1 MAGFIIYSLDW
12 NKFKNFVSNP
22 TDEQLL
28 SFSTFLSDG
37 LDQVNEDLDEDSED
51 DMVSDLPSDPEEL
64 RGVVKQRLARPDWY
78 GDLSAPA
85 QEAWSNAVYSFCS
98 DTEEVGFRV
107 DHDGV
112 YWDVIELALRH
123 LNASPNEISP
133 GVALSEFGKRPYAY
147 HRATKKNE
155 DDEDDSWDMDWFDYH
170 SMHTPDEVRQM
181 VRELQAAAP
190 AIEKSR
196 DKQAINDYDSLM
208 PVLEQLVEEGRMLFV
223 QTDT

>member
-1 MAGFIIYSLDW
+1 MAGFMIYSLDW
-12 NKFKNFVSNP
+12 DRFKDFVNNP
-22 TDEQLL
+22 TDDQLL
-28 SFSTFLSDG
+28 SFSTLLSDG
-37 LDQVNEDLDEDSED
+37 LDQVNEDLEEEDA
-51 DMVSDLPSDPEEL
+51 VSDWPSDPEEL
-64 RGVVKQRLARPDWY
+64 RGVVKQRLARDDWY

-85 QEAWSNAVYSFCS
+85 QEAWANAVYSFCS

-112 YWDVIELALRH
+112 YWDVIELACKH

-147 HRATKKNE
+147 HPAAKDE
-155 DDEDDSWDMDWFDYH
+155 DDEDSWDLNWHDYH
-170 SMHTPDEVRQM
+170 SMHTPDEVRRM
-181 VRELQAAAP
+181 VQELQTAAP

-208 PVLEQLVEEGRMLFV
+208 PVLEQLVAEGRMLFV